1 MLKSL
6 FFVLFLISTSYC
18 NPNEGEIINKILDS
32 FYNKSVK
39 DLFKVWHL
47 LFKKSYTLD
56 SQEAKSR
63 FRIFK
68 DNLKYIKEN
77 NAQNNGLT
85 LGLTEFSDLTNDEY
99 RKLYL
104 DDNLASKLEKL
115 ARELETQQIMAGEW
129 QPPQDI
135 EVGENKPFDH
145 SKYFPP
151 ARSQGSCG
159 SCWAFAT
166 VGAIEA
172 AYAMKNG
179 TCEYLSP
186 QQLVD
191 CDTKN
196 YGCNGGWYY
205 ESFAYVVKNGMTLEK
220 NYPYK
225 AAQQSCKK
233 SKIVKDVTVS
243 SFKFCDTKSCV
254 ANNGFYNLLKEG
266 PLASAVD
273 AGTREFQN
281 YKSGIIPSTGC
292 RKLNHAIV
300 ALGYGIQNGKAYYII
315 RNSWG
320 AKWGQ
325 NGNAFIA
332 YSSKGS
338 CYVDQYGFL
347 PVFK

>member
-1 MLKSL
+1 M
-6 FFVLFLISTSYC
+6 
-18 NPNEGEIINKILDS
+18 INKILDS
-32 FYNKSVK
+32 FENKSVK

-47 LFKKSYTLD
+47 LFKKTYTLD

-104 DDNLASKLEKL
+104 DNDLASKLEEM
-115 ARELETQQIMAGEW
+115 ARELESQQIMAGEW
-129 QPPQDI
+129 QPTQENQI
-135 EVGENKPFDH
+135 QENKPFDYT
-145 SKYFPP
+145 KYLPP

-166 VGAIEA
+166 VAAIEGG
-172 AYAMKNG
+172 YAMKNG
-179 TCEYLSP
+179 SCEYLSP

-191 CDTKN
+191 CDSKN
-196 YGCNGGWYY
+196 HGCNGGWF
-205 ESFAYVVKNGMTLEK
+205 SVSLAYVVKNGLTLEK

-225 AAQQSCKK
+225 AKQSSCKK
-233 SKIVKDVTVS
+233 SNISKDVTIS
-243 SFKFCDTKSCV
+243 SFKYCEKKTCST
-254 ANNGFYNLLKEG
+254 NNAFYNLLKEG
-266 PLASAVD
+266 PLAVVID

-281 YKSGIIPSTGC
+281 YKSGIIPASGC
-292 RKLNHAIV
+292 YKLNHAV
-300 ALGYGIQNGKAYYII
+300 LAVGYGNKDGRAYYII

-320 AKWGQ
+320 SKWGQ
-325 NGNAFIA
+325 NGNAFVA